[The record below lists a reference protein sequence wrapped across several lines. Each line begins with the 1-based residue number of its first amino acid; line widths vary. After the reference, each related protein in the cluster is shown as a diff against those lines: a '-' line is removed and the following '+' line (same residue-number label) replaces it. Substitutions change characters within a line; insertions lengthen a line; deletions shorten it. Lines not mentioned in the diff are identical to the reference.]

1 MQKIFQKML
10 NLAFEIYAV
19 IIYIFLHFLF
29 HSYCNVPCL
38 LGTTSIY
45 EKLFPSLLHILRS
58 SLGIVFLCFVSSS
71 RVRINRSNQPCKKI
85 SHFWKIRKIMLR
97 SNLIDPGSKINSWQ
111 LPNEHIK
118 NYIENEQGPES
129 KLETTMS
136 PTKKSSHIPRT

>member
-19 IIYIFLHFLF
+19 IIYTFFLHFLF
-29 HSYCNVPCL
+29 HFYCNVPCL

-85 SHFWKIRKIMLR
+85 SHFRKIRKIIIFFLF
-97 SNLIDPGSKINSWQ
+97 
-111 LPNEHIK
+111 HK
-118 NYIENEQGPES
+118 NYVISFRLTSLFLILTRQDA
-129 KLETTMS
+129 
-136 PTKKSSHIPRT
+136 

>member
-29 HSYCNVPCL
+29 HFYCNVPCL

-85 SHFWKIRKIMLR
+85 SHFRKIRKIIIFFLF
-97 SNLIDPGSKINSWQ
+97 
-111 LPNEHIK
+111 HK
-118 NYIENEQGPES
+118 NYVISFRLTSLFLILTRQDA
-129 KLETTMS
+129 
-136 PTKKSSHIPRT
+136 